1 MKAAPDPRLITRRR
15 LFNRLMLSLCV
26 GAAALSLGVLAF
38 ILWELVLRG
47 VGALSLATFT
57 ASTPP
62 PGSKGGLA
70 NAILGSLAMTG
81 AAIVVAAPVGVLTG
95 TWLAEYARRSK
106 LAAAVRFL
114 NDTLLSAPS
123 IIIGLFVYALM
134 VLPMGHFSGWAGAV
148 ALALIAVPVIVRTTE
163 DMLVLVP
170 DQLREAAVALGVPY
184 WQVIMRVTWRAA
196 LKGIGTGVLLAV
208 ARISGETAP
217 LLFTALNNQFL
228 TVDMN
233 GPMPS
238 LPVAIFQFAM
248 SPYRDWQQLAWA
260 GALVISASVL
270 MLNIVARTMA
280 ARGDR

>member
-1 MKAAPDPRLITRRR
+1 
-15 LFNRLMLSLCV
+15 
-26 GAAALSLGVLAF
+26 
-38 ILWELVLRG
+38 
-47 VGALSLATFT
+47 
-57 ASTPP
+57 
-62 PGSKGGLA
+62 LA